1 MVLSFISKNDF
12 YLTILDPFFLNALS
26 PELDRHG
33 NRNQALNNLATGADN
48 KISSPNVIR
57 MHLHMI

>member
-1 MVLSFISKNDF
+1 
-12 YLTILDPFFLNALS
+12 
-26 PELDRHG
+26 LDRHG

>member
-48 KISSPNVIR
+48 KIS